1 MNLEIIKPKN
11 ETEWLALR
19 RNNLNSTEV
28 SALFDC
34 NTYLTKYELWH
45 HKKTKDVVP
54 FQETDRMMW
63 GKLLEPVIAQKVAEM
78 HDLTVKPLKEYDQSR
93 DARIGSSFDFAVVP
107 DKKSSQVISFL
118 EIKNVDYLQFK
129 KKENE
134 SEE

>member
-45 HKKTKDVVP
+45 HKK
-54 FQETDRMMW
+54 
-63 GKLLEPVIAQKVAEM
+63 
-78 HDLTVKPLKEYDQSR
+78 LKM
-93 DARIGSSFDFAVVP
+93 
-107 DKKSSQVISFL
+107 L
-118 EIKNVDYLQFK
+118 CLFK
-129 KKENE
+129 KPTE
-134 SEE
+134 